1 MASLPYVLSAEDTAL
16 LESLQDTAL
25 LPAVSLQEV
34 RELAYKKKAEQEKQM
49 LLTYADL
56 LEMEILTELSLR
68 KQSILNKL
76 KESPDTDFTVELLSW
91 NTIFYRE
98 DLSQLLRRESLM
110 TREELRDHTNAKRAL
125 QESLTT
131 LGKLSVCGTETLY
144 DDGHETY
151 RYISL
156 PEVKVERIFRKTN
169 LRYRIAMALGP
180 NFFPYLR
187 TKEQEGVGEDGP
199 HGYTGWTTTL
209 CVRYYPMGISKNQ
222 MTSILKTLK
231 DKKQRQ
237 EEGTYY
243 TLQSMED
250 FSKNSPGITYCVPR
264 GPSALQVPAPIR
276 VPVPKASSCFCGCAD
291 PRGPRP
297 YDEEEE

>member
-1 MASLPYVLSAEDTAL
+1 MASLRYVLSAEDTAL
-16 LESLQDTAL
+16 LESLQNTAL
-25 LPAVSLQEV
+25 LSETSLQEV
-34 RELAYKKKAEQEKQM
+34 SELAFKKKAEQEKQM
-49 LLTYADL
+49 LLPYADL

-76 KESPDTDFTVELLSW
+76 KESPDTDFTVDLLSW
-91 NTIFYRE
+91 NTVFYRE
-98 DLSQLLRRESLM
+98 GLTELLRRESLM
-110 TREELRDHTNAKRAL
+110 TREELRDHTNAKRVV

-131 LGKLSVCGTETLY
+131 FGKLSVCGTEMLY
-144 DDGHETY
+144 HDEHETY

-156 PEVKVERIFRKTN
+156 SDVKVERIFRKTD

-187 TKEQEGVGEDGP
+187 MKKQEDADEDGP

-222 MTSILKTLK
+222 MACILKTLK
-231 DKKQRQ
+231 DKKKRQ

-250 FSKNSPGITYCVPR
+250 FSKNSPGLTYCLPR

-276 VPVPKASSCFCGCAD
+276 VPVPKASHCFCGCAD
-291 PRGPRP
+291 
-297 YDEEEE
+297 DE

>member
-25 LPAVSLQEV
+25 LSAVSLQEV
-34 RELAYKKKAEQEKQM
+34 RELAFQKKAEQEKKM
-49 LLTYADL
+49 LLPYADL

-76 KESPDTDFTVELLSW
+76 KESPGMDFTVELLSW
-91 NTIFYRE
+91 NTVFYRE
-98 DLSQLLRRESLM
+98 DLTELLRRESLM
-110 TREELRDHTNAKRAL
+110 TREELRDHNRAKRVL

-131 LGKLSVCGTETLY
+131 FGKLSVCGTEMLHHDEY
-144 DDGHETY
+144 ETY
-151 RYISL
+151 RYIGL
-156 PEVKVERIFRKTN
+156 PEVKVERIFRKTD

-180 NFFPYLR
+180 NFFPYLCA
-187 TKEQEGVGEDGP
+187 KMQEGVSEDGP

-209 CVRYYPMGISKNQ
+209 CVRYYPKGLSKNQ
-222 MTSILKTLK
+222 MTTILKTLK

-243 TLQSMED
+243 TLQSMEELNR
-250 FSKNSPGITYCVPR
+250 NSPGLTYSLPR
-264 GPSALQVPAPIR
+264 GPVALQVPAPIR
-276 VPVPKASSCFCGCAD
+276 VPALRELPCFCGCAD